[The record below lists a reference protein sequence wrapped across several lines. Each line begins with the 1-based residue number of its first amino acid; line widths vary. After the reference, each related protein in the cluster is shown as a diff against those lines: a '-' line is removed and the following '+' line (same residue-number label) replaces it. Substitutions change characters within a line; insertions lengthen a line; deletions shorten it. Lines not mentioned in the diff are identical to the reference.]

1 MEFLL
6 DMYFIKNF
14 QNLIKIDDDL
24 LKQISLN
31 YTSLLE
37 KIMPLIT
44 HFKSMSTQNFDLQTK
59 KRYINIANYLILS

>member
-1 MEFLL
+1 
-6 DMYFIKNF
+6 MYFIKNF
-14 QNLIKIDDDL
+14 QNLIKIDDDV

-44 HFKSMSTQNFDLQTK
+44 HFKSTNAKNFDLQTSK
-59 KRYINIANYLILS
+59 HYINIANYLILN